1 MLFWA
6 IIVHFNRSVTVQ
18 CNVALDGLVNF
29 HICIYIYILNM
40 YVLKILTTSTVQP
53 NPQYILTSSYAFR
66 VCNKLFFFVDSVI
79 IFHLLPNF
87 L

>member
-29 HICIYIYILNM
+29 HICIYIYIYICIVGANCIRCSNHAGRGQAQYLIS
-40 YVLKILTTSTVQP
+40 YVRAV
-53 NPQYILTSSYAFR
+53 
-66 VCNKLFFFVDSVI
+66 
-79 IFHLLPNF
+79 
-87 L
+87 

>member
-29 HICIYIYILNM
+29 HICIYIYIYIK
-40 YVLKILTTSTVQP
+40 YVLWGPTVSGAQTTLEEARPS
-53 NPQYILTSSYAFR
+53 I
-66 VCNKLFFFVDSVI
+66 
-79 IFHLLPNF
+79 
-87 L
+87 